1 MCKRDYI
8 QLCLSF
14 GRRTTLPFCR
24 TYVLTARQLFNI
36 PSCPSC
42 CLKTVNLILFPPISI
57 CRLEKEYEL
66 PYFLSSLE
74 AFQLIQ
80 MKKVVP
86 APARLTWSQ
95 VYSGKA
101 FLDIGMLI
109 TGGKDQQCLTLA
121 QSIDTKQSA

>member
-1 MCKRDYI
+1 MEKSSFKKLYVQKRLYSVVFI
-8 QLCLSF
+8 F

-42 CLKTVNLILFPPISI
+42 FLKTVNLILFPPISI

-86 APARLTWSQ
+86 APAR
-95 VYSGKA
+95 
-101 FLDIGMLI
+101 
-109 TGGKDQQCLTLA
+109 
-121 QSIDTKQSA
+121 